1 MLLRDGLQLRARH
14 YSLLTQKIK
23 TIDMTSEGSRL
34 LGDGWWYRI
43 VGQSRSGTV
52 GIDTPSRPG
61 YSPQALP
68 AAHHCQTR
76 SVLQPADFGGAA
88 RHVSFHGGLNLLFLV
103 TVLAEKIKLKW
114 RWKMI
119 SL

>member
-1 MLLRDGLQLRARH
+1 
-14 YSLLTQKIK
+14 
-23 TIDMTSEGSRL
+23 MTSEGSHH

-52 GIDTPSRPG
+52 GIDTPSAQSILRRLFLPRITAG
-61 YSPQALP
+61 PEVSCSQLISVALNDMS
-68 AAHHCQTR
+68 A
-76 SVLQPADFGGAA
+76 FII
-88 RHVSFHGGLNLLFLV
+88 VSGGLNLLFLV